1 MFCARAKPIFL
12 ALIIRWNNF
21 ACRKLGRGLK
31 VCSGKWIS
39 INNTAYNIVKSQL
52 ESAKEGKINI
62 FLETTICVCCSNFL
76 CVQFNSLK
84 ASFFVQVI
92 CLILLHN
99 ASTNIILPWT
109 SWLYL
114 YFVGWEESMEGTN
127 SSMKIAAIILW
138 KWKHFVKYF
147 SLSLL
152 LTRLLENDGHTQV
165 HWTQEM
171 LKA

>member
-1 MFCARAKPIFL
+1 MDQGFAFALVFCARAKPIFL

-76 CVQFNSLK
+76 CVQSESFLLRPSYLLDIITQCKHKYYFALNKLTIFILCRLGRKYGGYKFLNEDCSNYTLK
-84 ASFFVQVI
+84 VETF
-92 CLILLHN
+92 CKILF
-99 ASTNIILPWT
+99 P
-109 SWLYL
+109 
-114 YFVGWEESMEGTN
+114 
-127 SSMKIAAIILW
+127 
-138 KWKHFVKYF
+138 
-147 SLSLL
+147 
-152 LTRLLENDGHTQV
+152 
-165 HWTQEM
+165 
-171 LKA
+171 